1 MKCPHCGKEIKT
13 YRLRIVSTRN
23 DYNLTKYDLHAVKDR
38 HALHALIESL
48 EGTTSRII
56 SIAHCSIAEYNELR
70 KGYMHPDFIE
80 E

>member
-13 YRLRIVSTRN
+13 YRPCIVSTRS
-23 DYNLTKYDLHAVKDR
+23 DYNLTKYDLHAIKDR

-56 SIAHCSIAEYNELR
+56 SIVHCSIAEYNELR
-70 KGYMHPDFIE
+70 KGFMHPDFIE

>member
-13 YRLRIVSTRN
+13 YRPCIVITRS
-23 DYNLTKYDLHAVKDR
+23 DYNLTKYDLHAIKDR

-70 KGYMHPDFIE
+70 KGFMHPDFIE